1 MSSPP
6 PSPCAPGRRTD
17 ARAGTDPC
25 RPSAQHPSRPDAG
38 RALLGPGRSR
48 GLSRG
53 RADATGVGDRRTQ
66 GRHGPPRLAARG
78 RKMAR
83 RREPGPACPAVSEEA
98 AGTTLLAA
106 ACRTL
111 RGRAGSARSRCCG
124 PAGLTAAPRGL
135 CGTRGHAKLRGMR
148 LGGAGAP
155 LLRARDL
162 LPRTRIQSCGCRRHS
177 GAVSTSRVLHSLVT
191 LRTRVCGRTA
201 SEGTELGGHFYS
213 GALSSILQ
221 DSGRTRSDQTFSPR
235 PAWGVGDVRP
245 RSRRCR
251 HPCRHRRVFTRTVL
265 VGGGCGQPFSVHSR
279 RGTARSRSRAVVGA
293 GRSGFSHGGC
303 PSGFHGPG
311 WGQSQK
317 THTMV
322 RTRRV

>member
-53 RADATGVGDRRTQ
+53 RADATGVGDRPTQ

-78 RKMAR
+78 RKTAR

-106 ACRTL
+106 ACRTS
-111 RGRAGSARSRCCG
+111 RGRAGSARSRRRG

-135 CGTRGHAKLRGMR
+135 CGTRGHARLRGMR

-213 GALSSILQ
+213 GALSPILQ
-221 DSGRTRSDQTFSPR
+221 DSGRTRPDQTFSPR
-235 PAWGVGDVRP
+235 PAWGVGVRGVGAVDTRVAIGGSSLGRCSSGEGAADPSLSIHDVEPPGAGAERWWG
-245 RSRRCR
+245 RVAAGSHTGAVLRGFTAQGGDSRR
-251 HPCRHRRVFTRTVL
+251 RRT
-265 VGGGCGQPFSVHSR
+265 P
-279 RGTARSRSRAVVGA
+279 
-293 GRSGFSHGGC
+293 
-303 PSGFHGPG
+303 
-311 WGQSQK
+311 W
-317 THTMV
+317 
-322 RTRRV
+322 